1 MLVAIFINYI
11 FHCLE
16 QSSWLKKTLRV
27 NVLPYIFLFM
37 VCVNPVSRMINT
49 TISPKE
55 FLWEVE
61 RYRIGYILKDALKGK
76 SDLNGYTL
84 LHKGYAAHFY
94 FYVTVMSHK
103 GIDIALKKEAN
114 NLQPNDKV
122 FAQQEEMKD
131 YIVRNYAYK
140 VLKKE
145 EDVVFYQIIN
155 PLDHE

>member
-1 MLVAIFINYI
+1 M
-11 FHCLE
+11 
-16 QSSWLKKTLRV
+16 
-27 NVLPYIFLFM
+27 
-37 VCVNPVSRMINT
+37 
-49 TISPKE
+49 
-55 FLWEVE
+55 E

-103 GIDIALKKEAN
+103 RIDIALKKEA

-131 YIVRNYAYK
+131 YIVRTMLTK
-140 VLKKE
+140 
-145 EDVVFYQIIN
+145 F
-155 PLDHE
+155 